1 MQSRTFF
8 NQMERR
14 FIWKRSPHLTAEL
27 FRRGGGIFLVT
38 GSDIGLCKEIF
49 NPYALAFLICKLSLS
64 CELIWHRPC
73 NFLGASGEH
82 KYAKRCWHEERKH
95 MYIIQICENKN
106 RFVQLQGWG
115 GALRC
120 RFWRLFIHIFVSE
133 RLKCFYR
140 GCRELF
146 LHWHH
151 TWKAD
156 NNKNT
161 LNSKHLLE
169 F

>member
-49 NPYALAFLICKLSLS
+49 NPCLSYMQNFTRIDMAKALQ
-64 CELIWHRPC
+64 
-73 NFLGASGEH
+73 FLGASGEH

-120 RFWRLFIHIFVSE
+120 RFWRLLIHIFVSE